1 MPIRDEL
8 EFPNYYQPPGDIHIH
23 DEDTEGTRA
32 DKLDR
37 RQAQVLRRAMGAAR
51 DWVAEQQTWVRDGV
65 LGDYDFDWTAPE
77 VIAED
82 EKWLEVDD

>member
-23 DEDTEGTRA
+23 DEDTEGMRA

-82 EKWLEVDD
+82 EKWLEDDD

>member
-8 EFPNYYQPPGDIHIH
+8 EFPRYYQPPGDIHIS
-23 DEDTEGTRA
+23 ETDTERTRA

-37 RQAQVLRRAMGAAR
+37 RQGQVLRRATGAAR
-51 DWVAEQQTWVRDGV
+51 DWVAEQQPWVSDGV
-65 LGDYDFDWTAPE
+65 LAEYDFEWTAPE

-82 EKWLEVDD
+82 EKWVEDE